1 MLHSNN
7 KGKNRVSEAANTNPV
22 IIKKYAN
29 RRLYN
34 TSTSAYITLEELAK
48 MVREDIDFEV
58 VDAKTGKD
66 LTRPVLAQILFEE
79 ETRGASMLPV
89 KFLRQLIGFYDHSM
103 QSILPHYLEASM
115 DVFSQNQQNI
125 QEKMGSMFGAPD
137 LNSSDTSNPMF
148 NPFKNIQN
156 LQQQQMK
163 TMQNMFGMM
172 NPFVPNTTT
181 QPDDTAKLK
190 DEIANLSAEIERLKK
205 K

>member
-1 MLHSNN
+1 M
-7 KGKNRVSEAANTNPV
+7 SEAANTNPV

>member
-1 MLHSNN
+1 MT
-7 KGKNRVSEAANTNPV
+7 EPV

-34 TSTSAYITLEELAK
+34 TSTSAYITLEELAQ

-58 VDAKTGKD
+58 VDAKTAKD

-79 ETRGASMLPV
+79 ETAKAGRGASMLPI

-125 QEKMGSMFGAPD
+125 QEKMESMFGTPAANFP
-137 LNSSDTSNPMF
+137 NSFSPLEFTQMQ
-148 NPFKNIQN
+148 KI
-156 LQQQQMK
+156 QQQN
-163 TMQNMFGMM
+163 MQNMQQMFSMM
-172 NPFVPNTTT
+172 NPFLATGSAKS
-181 QPDDTAKLK
+181 QAKSQDDTEKLK
-190 DEIANLSAEIERLKK
+190 AEIAELSAEVERLRGK
-205 K
+205 

>member
-1 MLHSNN
+1 MT
-7 KGKNRVSEAANTNPV
+7 EPV

-58 VDAKTGKD
+58 VDAKTAKD

-103 QSILPHYLEASM
+103 QNILPHYLEASM

-125 QEKMGSMFGAPD
+125 QEKIGSMFGTEEA
-137 LNSSDTSNPMF
+137 TNPVF
-148 NPFKNIQN
+148 NPFKNIQS

-172 NPFVPNTTT
+172 NPFVPNAATN
-181 QPDDTAKLK
+181 QPDDTQKLK
-190 DEIANLSAEIERLKK
+190 SEIASLSAEIERLKK